1 MAMNSHI
8 QHSTKAELPCIASTA
23 GVSAPEKFDFWHD
36 VVSRNLVDL
45 DYSLVDRTP
54 FDAMFSGTA
63 VDAINVSTIKA
74 TAHRVSRSP
83 ASISRLSAEALV
95 FNFVLSGRMTAGQD
109 GRTAT
114 IGVGEGLVCDARRAY
129 SLHFDQP
136 FEIACV
142 RLPHQALSHE
152 VAGLQRITAT
162 NFNATTQLC
171 PLVFSYLSELLQRA
185 SAISDT
191 NSRRISNSF
200 IELTAAMLSEAT
212 QASPAPISDYRN
224 LALIRIKDFVERN
237 LGDFDLDPTTVAAA
251 LKISPRYINQLLK
264 AEGTSLSRYI
274 WRRRLEM
281 AASDLQNGG
290 LDSLSISTIALNNG
304 FNDLSH
310 FSKAFRE
317 RFGQSPRDYRGLKR
331 ECSS

>member
-1 MAMNSHI
+1 MPMNSHI
-8 QHSTKAELPCIASTA
+8 QTGATSVLPCVASTA
-23 GVSAPEKFDFWHD
+23 GISATEKFDFWHD

-54 FDAMFSGTA
+54 FEAMFSGAT
-63 VDAINVSTIKA
+63 VDAINVSKIKA
-74 TAHRVSRSP
+74 TAHRVSRS
-83 ASISRLSAEALV
+83 AATISRLGAEAMV
-95 FNFVLSGRMTAGQD
+95 FNFVLSGRMIAEQD

-114 IGVGEGLVCDARRAY
+114 IGVGEGVVCDARRAY

-152 VAGLQRITAT
+152 IAGLQRITAT
-162 NFNATTQLC
+162 NFNSTTQLC
-171 PLVFSYLSELLQRA
+171 PLVFSYLSELLRRTD
-185 SAISDT
+185 SISDGS
-191 NSRRISNSF
+191 SRRISNSF
-200 IELTAAMLSEAT
+200 IELVAAMLAEAT
-212 QASPAPISDYRN
+212 EASPAPISDYRN

-237 LGDFDLDPTTVAAA
+237 LGDFDLDPTAVAAA
-251 LKISPRYINQLLK
+251 LKFSPRYINQLLET
-264 AEGTSLSRYI
+264 EGTSLSRYI

-281 AASDLQNGG
+281 AASDFENSG

-317 RFGQSPRDYRGLKR
+317 RFGESPRNYRRKKNQAI
-331 ECSS
+331 